1 MREVF
6 IPAILYFG
14 NSRCFISEKLFV
26 VPALAGLLRSFH
38 LKAVLQTWVKF

>member
-26 VPALAGLLRSFH
+26 VPTLAGILRSYRM
-38 LKAVLQTWVKF
+38 KAALQA